1 MTSTT
6 ISNVNHTIS
15 ITSSAVLAAGP
26 EKNDKKPILEK
37 LPKKRK
43 CTDMPQSTLHKFV
56 ALMGLVMFLCDLD
69 QGHEGYVKVTRKW
82 SNKTIYYN

>member
-1 MTSTT
+1 M
-6 ISNVNHTIS
+6 
-15 ITSSAVLAAGP
+15 AAGP

-69 QGHEGYVKVTRKW
+69 QGHEGYVKVTWPILRSRDLGEGQGHTKMV
-82 SNKTIYYN
+82 K